1 MIWPISFFLI
11 FFNTVFAQE
20 IVPTYGEFFHF
31 DEKDISEY
39 QPQIPPFISVTTKHG
54 PLFVK
59 IGKYEYEAN
68 HKVWSS
74 HWFPYY
80 EKELF
85 ETEDS
90 PLAKY
95 DTYARKRGYQ
105 SKAREYEKNKVYNE
119 RASDWEGLCNAW
131 AMAAIMFPEP
141 KKAVKLYNIHFEVRD
156 LKALLLKSLELETG
170 DQFFGQRN
178 NAEWDSLY
186 ADVYPD
192 QFHRFIQVEGFEK
205 KNPFVMD
212 YDAGY
217 QVWNVPVYKVKSII
231 KEVEGNSEVL
241 DVKTYVYYASPFIFE
256 DNFVGIET
264 EMKIYEYDLHGQWEG
279 DHFRVNYGLWKDS
292 SKWDHPD
299 YLIPRP
305 KRSPKRVSRNKEIKP
320 NIIDEIL
327 RYSY

>member
-1 MIWPISFFLI
+1 MIRSLILFLL
-11 FFNTVFAQE
+11 FWNTTFAQE
-20 IVPTYGEFFHF
+20 LIPTYGEFIPF

-39 QPQIPPFISVTTKHG
+39 RPQIPPFINVTSKYGTLYVR
-54 PLFVK
+54 P
-59 IGKYEYEAN
+59 GKYEYEAN

-85 ETEDS
+85 EKDNS

-95 DTYARKRGYQ
+95 DAYARKKGYR
-105 SKAREYEKNKVYNE
+105 SNAREFERQKVYNE

-141 KKAVKLYNIHFEVRD
+141 KRSVRLYNINFEVRD

-186 ADVYPD
+186 ADIYPD
-192 QFHRFIQVEGFEK
+192 QFHRFIQVEGFDK

-217 QVWNVPVYKVKSII
+217 QVWNVPVYKVKSTI
-231 KEVEGNSEVL
+231 KEVEDNSEVL
-241 DVKTYVYYASPFIFE
+241 QVKTYVYYASPFIFE

-264 EMKIYEYDLHGQWEG
+264 EMKIYQYDLYGAWEG
-279 DHFRVNYGLWKDS
+279 ERFRVTYGLWKES
-292 SKWDHPD
+292 SRWDHPD

-305 KRSPKRVSRNKEIKP
+305 ERKLKRESRNKEIISK
-320 NIIDEIL
+320 IVDEIL
-327 RYSY
+327 KYSY